1 MDETSL
7 SFKVVIIGDSGV
19 GKSNLMTRYT
29 TNEFSQDTP
38 ATIGVEFMTKSIKIE
53 GRDAKIQIWDTAGQE
68 RFRAISR
75 SIYHGAKGA
84 MLVYDITSQAS
95 FDSIPTWLQELRVF
109 VPATCCIF
117 LIGNKCDLEHLRVVK
132 KETADRF
139 ARENGLSFLET
150 SALEK
155 TNVDKAFEWLAKSV
169 YDVVVAPTV
178 QEKERPALKTQRR
191 ADISQDAAP
200 TQAKKGG
207 CCWAIADACI
217 THATRITCRYTKR

>member
-1 MDETSL
+1 MEDTNL
-7 SFKVVIIGDSGV
+7 TFKVVIIGDSGV

-53 GRDAKIQIWDTAGQE
+53 GRDAKVQIWDTAGQE

-75 SIYHGAKGA
+75 SIYHGSKGA
-84 MLVYDITSQAS
+84 MLVYDITNQTS

-109 VPATCCIF
+109 VPATCSIF

-132 KETADRF
+132 KEVADRF

-169 YDVVVAPTV
+169 YDLVVASVDTAGGKRPPLNTGTSAKRPV
-178 QEKERPALKTQRR
+178 SLNANNNSGQASGKE
-191 ADISQDAAP
+191 
-200 TQAKKGG
+200 GG
-207 CCWAIADACI
+207 ACC
-217 THATRITCRYTKR
+217 

>member
-1 MDETSL
+1 MEDTNL
-7 SFKVVIIGDSGV
+7 TFKVVIVGDSGV

-29 TNEFSQDTP
+29 ANEFSQDTP

-53 GRDAKIQIWDTAGQE
+53 GRDTKVQIWDTAGQE

-84 MLVYDITSQAS
+84 MLVYDITNQSS
-95 FDSIPTWLQELRVF
+95 FDAIPTWLQELRAF
-109 VPATCCIF
+109 VPATCSIF

-132 KETADRF
+132 KEVADRF

-169 YDVVVAPTV
+169 YDNVVAPV
-178 QEKERPALKTQRR
+178 DSAAAGKRPPLNAGSAAKRPVNLSPSSL
-191 ADISQDAAP
+191 SQP
-200 TQAKKGG
+200 SNKQSGG
-207 CCWAIADACI
+207 CC
-217 THATRITCRYTKR
+217 

>member
-1 MDETSL
+1 MEDTNL
-7 SFKVVIIGDSGV
+7 SFKIVIIGDSGV
-19 GKSNLMTRYT
+19 GKSNLMSRYT
-29 TNEFSQDTP
+29 TNEFSQDTQ
-38 ATIGVEFMTKSIKIE
+38 ATIGVEFMTKSVRIE
-53 GRDAKIQIWDTAGQE
+53 EREAKIQIWDTAGQE

-84 MLVYDITSQAS
+84 MVVYDITNQSS
-95 FDSIPTWLQELRVF
+95 FDAIPTWLQELRVF

-169 YDVVVAPTV
+169 YDVVVAPAAGGASDPS
-178 QEKERPALKTQRR
+178 RPQLQPRGQRVDMSSTPGGG
-191 ADISQDAAP
+191 AGG
-200 TQAKKGG
+200 AKSSKG
-207 CCWAIADACI
+207 CC
-217 THATRITCRYTKR
+217 

>member
-1 MDETSL
+1 MEETNL
-7 SFKVVIIGDSGV
+7 SFKIVLTGDSGV

-29 TNEFSQDTP
+29 TNEYSHETP
-38 ATIGVEFMTKSIKIE
+38 STIGVEFMTKSVKVE
-53 GRDAKIQIWDTAGQE
+53 NRDVKIQIWDTAGQE

-84 MLVYDITSQAS
+84 MLVYDITNQTS
-95 FDSIPTWLQELRVF
+95 FDSIPTWLQELRIF

-169 YDVVVAPTV
+169 YDVV
-178 QEKERPALKTQRR
+178 
-191 ADISQDAAP
+191 AAP
-200 TQAKKGG
+200 QTRETDRSAPKQGRSVNMNPGENSEAKKKSSG
-207 CCWAIADACI
+207 CC
-217 THATRITCRYTKR
+217 

>member
-1 MDETSL
+1 MEETNL
-7 SFKVVIIGDSGV
+7 TFKVVIIGDSGV

-29 TNEFSQDTP
+29 ANEFSQDTP

-53 GRDAKIQIWDTAGQE
+53 GRDAKVQIWDTAGQE

-84 MLVYDITSQAS
+84 MLVYDITNQTS

-109 VPATCCIF
+109 VPATCSIF

-132 KETADRF
+132 KEVADRF

-169 YDVVVAPTV
+169 YDLVVAPVDASGGKRPPLNTGANAKRPV
-178 QEKERPALKTQRR
+178 NLAAANNNNAASGKKEG
-191 ADISQDAAP
+191 
-200 TQAKKGG
+200 GG
-207 CCWAIADACI
+207 CC
-217 THATRITCRYTKR
+217 

>member
-1 MDETSL
+1 MGDDPGL
-7 SFKVVIIGDSGV
+7 LFKVVIIGDSGV

-29 TNEFSQDTP
+29 NNDFSAESQP
-38 ATIGVEFMTKSIKIE
+38 TIGVEFMTKNVKVE
-53 GRDAKIQIWDTAGQE
+53 NRDAKVQIWDTAGQE

-84 MLVYDITSQAS
+84 FLVYDITRQET
-95 FDSIPTWLQELRVF
+95 FDNMGQWLQELRVH
-109 VPATCCIF
+109 VHATCQIF

-155 TNVDKAFEWLAKSV
+155 TNVDKAFEWLVKSI
-169 YDVVVAPTV
+169 YDVVVSDGGGGGRTAGGAAKRPNQINTKTVNIGKPTGDPN
-178 QEKERPALKTQRR
+178 PA
-191 ADISQDAAP
+191 AGGG
-200 TQAKKGG
+200 KGK
-207 CCWAIADACI
+207 CKC
-217 THATRITCRYTKR
+217 

>member
-1 MDETSL
+1 MEDTNL
-7 SFKVVIIGDSGV
+7 TFKVVIVGDSGV

-29 TNEFSQDTP
+29 ANEFSQDTP

-53 GRDAKIQIWDTAGQE
+53 GRDAKVQIWDTAGQE

-84 MLVYDITSQAS
+84 VLVYDITNQTS
-95 FDSIPTWLQELRVF
+95 FDSIPTWLQELRAF
-109 VPATCCIF
+109 VPATCSIF

-132 KETADRF
+132 KEVADRF

-169 YDVVVAPTV
+169 YDVVVAPVEVASGAAGGKRAPLNTGATA
-178 QEKERPALKTQRR
+178 KRPVSLSATN
-191 ADISQDAAP
+191 SDA
-200 TQAKKGG
+200 QANKATGG
-207 CCWAIADACI
+207 CC
-217 THATRITCRYTKR
+217 

>member
-1 MDETSL
+1 MEDTNL
-7 SFKVVIIGDSGV
+7 SFKIVLIGDSGV

-29 TNEFSQDTP
+29 MSEFSQETP
-38 ATIGVEFMTKSIKIE
+38 STIGVEFMTKSIKIE
-53 GRDAKIQIWDTAGQE
+53 ERDAKIQIWDTAGQE

-84 MLVYDITSQAS
+84 MLVYDITNQTS

-109 VPATCCIF
+109 VPVTCCIF

-132 KETADRF
+132 KEVADRF

-169 YDVVVAPTV
+169 YEVVVTPQTREADRTV
-178 QEKERPALKTQRR
+178 PKPGRTVNMNPGETSEV
-191 ADISQDAAP
+191 
-200 TQAKKGG
+200 KKSGG
-207 CCWAIADACI
+207 CC
-217 THATRITCRYTKR
+217 

>member
-1 MDETSL
+1 MEDTSL
-7 SFKVVIIGDSGV
+7 SFKIVIIGDSGV
-19 GKSNLMTRYT
+19 GKSNLMSRYT
-29 TNEFSQDTP
+29 TNEFSQDTQ
-38 ATIGVEFMTKSIKIE
+38 ATIGVEFMTKSVRIE
-53 GRDAKIQIWDTAGQE
+53 DREAKIQIWDTAGQE

-84 MLVYDITSQAS
+84 MVVYDITNQSS
-95 FDSIPTWLQELRVF
+95 FDAIPGWLQELRVF

-132 KETADRF
+132 KEVADRF

-169 YDVVVAPTV
+169 YDVVVAPAV
-178 QEKERPALKTQRR
+178 QGGGAGEAKPQLKPQGQRVNMNNSGNG
-191 ADISQDAAP
+191 ASQ
-200 TQAKKGG
+200 KKG
-207 CCWAIADACI
+207 CCS
-217 THATRITCRYTKR
+217 

>member
-1 MDETSL
+1 MEDTNL
-7 SFKVVIIGDSGV
+7 SFKIVIIGDSGV
-19 GKSNLMTRYT
+19 GKSNLMSRYT
-29 TNEFSQDTP
+29 TNEFSQDTQ
-38 ATIGVEFMTKSIKIE
+38 ATIGVEFMTKSVRIE
-53 GRDAKIQIWDTAGQE
+53 EREAKIQIWDTAGQE

-84 MLVYDITSQAS
+84 MVVYDITNQSS
-95 FDSIPTWLQELRVF
+95 FDAIPTWLQELRVF

-132 KETADRF
+132 KEVADRF

-169 YDVVVAPTV
+169 YDVVVAPAA
-178 QEKERPALKTQRR
+178 QGGNAGGDSSKPQLKPKSQKV
-191 ADISQDAAP
+191 DIAGNAAGP
-200 TQAKKGG
+200 NDNSKSG
-207 CCWAIADACI
+207 CC
-217 THATRITCRYTKR
+217 

>member
-1 MDETSL
+1 MEDTNL
-7 SFKVVIIGDSGV
+7 SFKIVIIGDSGV

-53 GRDAKIQIWDTAGQE
+53 GRDAKVQIWDTAGQE

-75 SIYHGAKGA
+75 SIYHGSKGA
-84 MLVYDITSQAS
+84 MLVYDITNQTS
-95 FDSIPTWLQELRVF
+95 FDSIATWLQELRVF
-109 VPATCCIF
+109 VPATCCVF

-155 TNVDKAFEWLAKSV
+155 TNVDRAFEWLAKSV
-169 YDVVVAPTV
+169 YDVVVAPTA
-178 QEKERPALKTQRR
+178 QDTTSRPQIKAKGTR
-191 ADISQDAAP
+191 ADLGQAAP
-200 TQAKKGG
+200 AAQPKKTGG
-207 CCWAIADACI
+207 CC
-217 THATRITCRYTKR
+217 

>member
-1 MDETSL
+1 MEETNL
-7 SFKVVIIGDSGV
+7 SFKIVLIGDSGV

-29 TNEFSQDTP
+29 TNEFNQETP
-38 ATIGVEFMTKSIKIE
+38 STIGVEFMTKSVKIQS
-53 GRDAKIQIWDTAGQE
+53 RDAKIQIWDTAGQE

-84 MLVYDITSQAS
+84 MLVYDITNQTS

-132 KETADRF
+132 KEAADRF

-150 SALEK
+150 SALER

-169 YDVVVAPTV
+169 YEVVVTPQTREADRTAPKQGRTV
-178 QEKERPALKTQRR
+178 NMNPSESPETKKT
-191 ADISQDAAP
+191 S
-200 TQAKKGG
+200 G
-207 CCWAIADACI
+207 CC
-217 THATRITCRYTKR
+217 